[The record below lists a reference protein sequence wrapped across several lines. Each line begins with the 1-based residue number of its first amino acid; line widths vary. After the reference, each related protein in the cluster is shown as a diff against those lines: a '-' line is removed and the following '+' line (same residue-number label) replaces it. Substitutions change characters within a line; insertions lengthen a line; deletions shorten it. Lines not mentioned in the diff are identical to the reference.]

1 MADAQMKSL
10 GNCDNSSWYWAEP
23 GIFEKPGA
31 YYWNGSE
38 NIHAASKI
46 SALEN
51 RAELLAE
58 DIECLQKCLDD
69 AGAPRDDGNGN
80 AYSMWG
86 RVLRL
91 INDTPNAIAQ
101 GREHSER
108 PAGAKG

>member
-91 INDTPNAIAQ
+91 INDTPNAQLNAPPEG
-101 GREHSER
+101 GRV
-108 PAGAKG
+108 

>member
-91 INDTPNAIAQ
+91 INDTPND
-101 GREHSER
+101 
-108 PAGAKG
+108 